1 MDKTKEEGGKD
12 KGINSK
18 HSIVV
23 VRKKKRKMSTLKE
36 ISIPVKKKKFTQTSS
51 PSPKTTRNLILDTT
65 DNSKDLLKTSKT
77 ET

>member
-12 KGINSK
+12 KDINSK

-36 ISIPVKKKKFTQTSS
+36 ISIPVKKKKFTQASS
-51 PSPKTTRNLILDTT
+51 PSPKTMRNLDTT
-65 DNSKDLLKTSKT
+65 DNNKDLLKTSKT
-77 ET
+77 GI

>member
-51 PSPKTTRNLILDTT
+51 PSPKTTRNLILDRT